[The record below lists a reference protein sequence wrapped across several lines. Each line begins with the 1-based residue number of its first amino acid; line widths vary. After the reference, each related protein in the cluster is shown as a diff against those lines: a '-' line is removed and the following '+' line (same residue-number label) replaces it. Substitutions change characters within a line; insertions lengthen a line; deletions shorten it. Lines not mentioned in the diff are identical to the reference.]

1 MIVLWRTRWS
11 KRRKMAAQ
19 VPYEGH
25 WALGPK
31 RGFPVPSVGLIWA
44 ERDQEGRS
52 CDLQTRG
59 RYENWPPPEHTPI
72 TLQMLQSP
80 DKTPLCAFLGQSLGY

>member
-1 MIVLWRTRWS
+1 MIVLWRTRRS

-19 VPYEGH
+19 VPYEGN

-31 RGFPVPSVGLIWA
+31 RGFPVPSEGLIWA
-44 ERDQEGRS
+44 ERDQEGRC

-59 RYENWPPPEHTPI
+59 RSLLGLLPKIKCRKERERKKHFLFI
-72 TLQMLQSP
+72 
-80 DKTPLCAFLGQSLGY
+80 KKIRLCVPC